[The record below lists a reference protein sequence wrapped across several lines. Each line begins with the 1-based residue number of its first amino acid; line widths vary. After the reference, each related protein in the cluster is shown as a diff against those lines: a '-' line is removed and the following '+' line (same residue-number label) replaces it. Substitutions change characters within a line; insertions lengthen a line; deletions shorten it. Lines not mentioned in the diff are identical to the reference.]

1 MIKDNIEQEI
11 IKPFVYHSKIE
22 LNLEGTDE
30 DELYDTMVDTI
41 EEKIQKLESGNQG
54 GTGWHF
60 HSIIGLELH
69 TVEWTPL
76 NGSSYIEIP
85 KELKD
90 KKAIINIKNDDN
102 KCFIWC
108 VLRAMNPDKNH
119 SERVDKTLKSK
130 LETLNTTDIEY
141 PVKLPDIHKFEC
153 LNSNISIAV
162 FGYDENDKVVP
173 LWVSKNKNRLY
184 KINLL
189 LIENRGV
196 SHYCLIKDISKLVS
210 SQVSKHKGKTF

>member
-1 MIKDNIEQEI
+1 MIKDNIEEEI
-11 IKPFVYHSKIE
+11 IRPFVFHSKIE
-22 LNLEGTDE
+22 LNLEETDE
-30 DELYDTMVDTI
+30 DELYDTMIDTI
-41 EEKIQKLESGNQG
+41 EEKIQKLESGNLG

-76 NGSSYIEIP
+76 NGSSYVEPP

-108 VLRAMNPDKNH
+108 VLRAMNPVKNH

-130 LETLNTTDIEY
+130 LETLNTTDIKY
-141 PVKLPDIHKFEC
+141 LVSLKDINKFEC
-153 LNSNISIAV
+153 LNSNISITVLEYNKNDNV
-162 FGYDENDKVVP
+162 FP
-173 LWVSKNKNRLY
+173 LRVSKK
-184 KINLL
+184 
-189 LIENRGV
+189 
-196 SHYCLIKDISKLVS
+196 
-210 SQVSKHKGKTF
+210 